1 MEPSIIHNPAAL
13 HEMTL
18 IYKRDIEAART
29 KSGDDE
35 KERKIYKIKRKKKGV
50 PIIMWLWHP
59 SIKHRMNFFILL
71 FLFLFLE

>member
-35 KERKIYKIKRKKKGV
+35 KERKIYKKKKKKRKKRGSYNHV
-50 PIIMWLWHP
+50 AMA
-59 SIKHRMNFFILL
+59 SVN
-71 FLFLFLE
+71 

>member
-35 KERKIYKIKRKKKGV
+35 KERKIYKIKREKKKG
-50 PIIMWLWHP
+50 
-59 SIKHRMNFFILL
+59 
-71 FLFLFLE
+71 FL